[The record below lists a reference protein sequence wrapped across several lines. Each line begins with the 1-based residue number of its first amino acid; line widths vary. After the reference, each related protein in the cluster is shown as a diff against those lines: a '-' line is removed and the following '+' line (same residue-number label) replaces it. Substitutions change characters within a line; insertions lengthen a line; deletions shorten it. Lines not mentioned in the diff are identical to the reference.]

1 MTTLGIISILPFK
14 EVNFTIPRKAKAFA
28 TTFSSIKE
36 SVLITNP
43 AFRMIWMA
51 NHNAIS
57 SMTVPHSQIM
67 EVQNHILIVI
77 PIYHLNKLQ
86 MST

>member
-1 MTTLGIISILPFK
+1 MTTLGIISILPLK

-43 AFRMIWMA
+43 AFRMI
-51 NHNAIS
+51 
-57 SMTVPHSQIM
+57 
-67 EVQNHILIVI
+67 
-77 PIYHLNKLQ
+77 
-86 MST
+86 